1 MPNSSHQMVFIFIWV
16 KIALLYGAK
25 IHSSMGQKDTP
36 LWGKKTLLYGRK
48 YQPLL
53 GLKITNFPGFF
64 EGGRIHLLYVVV
76 LSSGFI
82 LLVMIFNYMLNT
94 HLLFAKIRAIHSNM
108 S

>member
-1 MPNSSHQMVFIFIWV
+1 MSQQDEFLPDFKLSSSHAKFIPSDGFH
-16 KIALLYGAK
+16 LY
-25 IHSSMGQKDTP
+25 MGKNSTP
-36 LWGKKTLLYGRK
+36 LWGKKTLLYRRK

-82 LLVMIFNYMLNT
+82 LLVVIFQL
-94 HLLFAKIRAIHSNM
+94 HAKHSFVICKNLGHT
-108 S
+108 